1 MKYEVKTKQGN
12 NFIVD
17 DDSIELWL
25 EVEDRFDVTFYEAQQ
40 KLSRQSLSILTKIF
54 FVAAVLGGH
63 TEYKTHK
70 TWVKE
75 EFEAFDL
82 AGEDDPKVEAEL

>member
-1 MKYEVKTKQGN
+1 MKYEVKTKQGT

-25 EVEDRFDVTFYEAQQ
+25 EIEERFDLTFYEAQQ
-40 KLSRQSLSILTKIF
+40 KLSRQSLATLTKLF
-54 FVAAVLGGH
+54 FTAAVIGGH

-75 EFEAFDL
+75 EFDSFEI
-82 AGEDDPKVEAEL
+82 AGEADPKAEAEL